1 MGYRDSDDSGFSRHG
16 MNRDNDHHDPL
27 QHQRAQ
33 RVGFDH
39 PDLDRDEDLRTSHSI
54 PGDTRGGRYEPYGG
68 RRDGQGYQGASAWE
82 GRNTGRDTGRDI
94 GRDRYYQGGN
104 SNYRNHDTGYGYGAR
119 SPDIGG
125 YDPYEAEQRY
135 RQQQYGG
142 GGYGSAGYDGGY
154 GRDDRDRTRLN
165 RPDAWARE
173 GYGNSSSSY
182 DRDQGGGGYGY
193 GYATQRGRSYGYGYD
208 GRQDGDSGNYD
219 RQQGDPQYRASSHR
233 DQHDPDYSAWRQ
245 EQLRLLDEDYDSWRN
260 ERYQKFSDEFNT
272 WRTSRSRNEGLR
284 GSNQSGQSNQS
295 TQPST
300 SASGKN
306 LQGSASSNPSGSSGA
321 GSGVAASGKAKD

>member
-54 PGDTRGGRYEPYGG
+54 PADTYRPGRTEPYGG
-68 RRDGQGYQGASAWE
+68 RRDGQGYQGARAWE
-82 GRNTGRDTGRDI
+82 GSDTGRDTGRDI

-104 SNYRNHDTGYGYGAR
+104 SNYRNHDAGYGYGAR

-142 GGYGSAGYDGGY
+142 GGYG
-154 GRDDRDRTRLN
+154 RDERARLS

-173 GYGNSSSSY
+173 GYGSSSNSSY

-193 GYATQRGRSYGYGYD
+193 GYATQRGRSYGYGYE
-208 GRQDGDSGNYD
+208 GRQDGGGGNYD
-219 RQQGDPQYRASSHR
+219 RQQGNPQYRASSQR
-233 DQHDPDYSAWRQ
+233 DHHDPDYSAWRQ

-260 ERYQKFSDEFNT
+260 ERYQKFSDEFNN
-272 WRTSRSRNEGLR
+272 WRTSRSRNEGLL
-284 GSNQSGQSNQS
+284 GSNQSGQVIQGNAGNGKS
-295 TQPST
+295 TPQGGN
-300 SASGKN
+300 SG
-306 LQGSASSNPSGSSGA
+306 QTGTGSSTT
-321 GSGVAASGKAKD
+321 STAASGKSSKDTS

>member
-54 PGDTRGGRYEPYGG
+54 PADTYRPGRTEPYGG
-68 RRDGQGYQGASAWE
+68 RRDGQGYQGARAWE
-82 GRNTGRDTGRDI
+82 GSDTGRDI
-94 GRDRYYQGGN
+94 GRERYYQGGN
-104 SNYRNHDTGYGYGAR
+104 SNYRNHDAGYGYGAR

-125 YDPYEAEQRY
+125 YDPYEAQQRY

-142 GGYGSAGYDGGY
+142 SGY
-154 GRDDRDRTRLN
+154 GRDERARLS

-173 GYGNSSSSY
+173 GYGSSSNSSY

-193 GYATQRGRSYGYGYD
+193 GYATQRGRSYGYGYE

-219 RQQGDPQYRASSHR
+219 RQQGNPQYRVSSQR
-233 DQHDPDYSAWRQ
+233 DHHDPDYSAWRQ
-245 EQLRLLDEDYDSWRN
+245 EQLRLLDADYDSWRN

-272 WRTSRSRNEGLR
+272 WRSTRSRNEGLR
-284 GSNQSGQSNQS
+284 GSNQSA
-295 TQPST
+295 QPST

-306 LQGSASSNPSGSSGA
+306 LQGSASSSSSSNPSGGSGA
-321 GSGVAASGKAKD
+321 GSGAAASGKSKD